1 MHYYDAAMC
10 TDAVR
15 PIRPLAPHIHPA
27 ALCKIFLPDLLPESV
42 HHVLWVDN
50 DAVTVGS
57 PAPCFSS
64 FGPSEYL
71 AMAFDFGE
79 TCQEKPDEC
88 WPMSHEWTVPKGL
101 TCGANPSWAAHRG
114 EVDPARQCAQV
125 GETEPIQFN
134 AGVVGMDLGKMRQ
147 VRGHRAQ
154 ALA

>member
-1 MHYYDAAMC
+1 MHYYDAALC

-42 HHVLWVDN
+42 RQVLWVDN

-64 FGPSEYL
+64 FSPSEYL

-88 WPMSHEWTVPKGL
+88 WP
-101 TCGANPSWAAHRG
+101 
-114 EVDPARQCAQV
+114 
-125 GETEPIQFN
+125 
-134 AGVVGMDLGKMRQ
+134 
-147 VRGHRAQ
+147 
-154 ALA
+154 